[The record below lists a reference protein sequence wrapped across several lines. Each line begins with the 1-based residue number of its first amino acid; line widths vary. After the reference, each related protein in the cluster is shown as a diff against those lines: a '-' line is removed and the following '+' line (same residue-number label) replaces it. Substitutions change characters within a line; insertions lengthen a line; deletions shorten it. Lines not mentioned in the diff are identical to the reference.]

1 MQKVMD
7 KYGKIDILVNNAGI
21 LEQGLKPIDRFLDE
35 DMDRIIETN
44 EKGTMR
50 CMKAASKR
58 MKSGASIVNVA
69 SVAGEKGCGGAAY
82 VASKAAVI
90 GLTKH
95 TALRFQKDGIRC
107 NAICPGNIITPM
119 TMGTDPAALDPDMI
133 GAMMNHSDIKAPSC
147 TAEDVAN
154 VIVQDIFISLYEK
167 SEILNYDLSLKSYL
181 FNSVRNRCFNY
192 LRDRKVE
199 DRRMNLYAEAC
210 LWSDNVDWIEEEEVL
225 RKIQE
230 VMLELPEKCREV
242 CRRRFFEGKKF
253 EEIAEELD
261 ISESTARVQT
271 HRGMEMLRQR
281 FAEYDL
287 AVILFFIPFL

>member
-1 MQKVMD
+1 MEDEILIKYLRKNDRKAYSILFD
-7 KYGKIDILVNNAGI
+7 KYFERL
-21 LEQGLKPIDRFLDE
+21 F
-35 DMDRIIETN
+35 TF
-44 EKGTMR
+44 
-50 CMKAASKR
+50 
-58 MKSGASIVNVA
+58 
-69 SVAGEKGCGGAAY
+69 
-82 VASKAAVI
+82 AV
-90 GLTKH
+90 
-95 TALRFQKDGIRC
+95 RVVFR
-107 NAICPGNIITPM
+107 
-119 TMGTDPAALDPDMI
+119 
-133 GAMMNHSDIKAPSC
+133 
-147 TAEDVAN
+147 EDVAN
-154 VIVQDIFISLYEK
+154 DIVQEIFISLYEK

-192 LRDRKVE
+192 
-199 DRRMNLYAEAC
+199 LYAEAC

-287 AVILFFIPFL
+287 AVILFFTPFL

>member
-1 MQKVMD
+1 MEDEILIKYLRKNDRKAYSILFD
-7 KYGKIDILVNNAGI
+7 KYFERL
-21 LEQGLKPIDRFLDE
+21 F
-35 DMDRIIETN
+35 TF
-44 EKGTMR
+44 
-50 CMKAASKR
+50 
-58 MKSGASIVNVA
+58 
-69 SVAGEKGCGGAAY
+69 
-82 VASKAAVI
+82 AV
-90 GLTKH
+90 
-95 TALRFQKDGIRC
+95 RVVFR
-107 NAICPGNIITPM
+107 
-119 TMGTDPAALDPDMI
+119 
-133 GAMMNHSDIKAPSC
+133 
-147 TAEDVAN
+147 EDVAN
-154 VIVQDIFISLYEK
+154 DIVQEIFISLYEK

-181 FNSVRNRCFNY
+181 FNY

-271 HRGMEMLRQR
+271 HWGMEMLRQR

-287 AVILFFIPFL
+287 AVILFFTPFL

>member
-1 MQKVMD
+1 MEDEILIKYLRKNDRKAYSILFD
-7 KYGKIDILVNNAGI
+7 KYFERL
-21 LEQGLKPIDRFLDE
+21 F
-35 DMDRIIETN
+35 TF
-44 EKGTMR
+44 
-50 CMKAASKR
+50 
-58 MKSGASIVNVA
+58 
-69 SVAGEKGCGGAAY
+69 
-82 VASKAAVI
+82 AV
-90 GLTKH
+90 
-95 TALRFQKDGIRC
+95 RVVFR
-107 NAICPGNIITPM
+107 
-119 TMGTDPAALDPDMI
+119 
-133 GAMMNHSDIKAPSC
+133 
-147 TAEDVAN
+147 EDVAN
-154 VIVQDIFISLYEK
+154 DIVQEIFISLYEK

-281 FAEYDL
+281 FCGNMML
-287 AVILFFIPFL
+287 ALFFFYSFSLKKYFSCKQILSFRV

>member
-1 MQKVMD
+1 MEDEILIKYLRKNDRKAYSILFD
-7 KYGKIDILVNNAGI
+7 KYFERL
-21 LEQGLKPIDRFLDE
+21 F
-35 DMDRIIETN
+35 TF
-44 EKGTMR
+44 
-50 CMKAASKR
+50 
-58 MKSGASIVNVA
+58 
-69 SVAGEKGCGGAAY
+69 
-82 VASKAAVI
+82 AV
-90 GLTKH
+90 
-95 TALRFQKDGIRC
+95 RVVFR
-107 NAICPGNIITPM
+107 
-119 TMGTDPAALDPDMI
+119 
-133 GAMMNHSDIKAPSC
+133 
-147 TAEDVAN
+147 EDVAN
-154 VIVQDIFISLYEK
+154 DIVQEIFISLYEK

-242 CRRRFFEGKKF
+242 CRRGFFEGKKF

-271 HRGMEMLRQR
+271 HRAACAVSLKSYLDDMIVRVFHEFDISAVSLKYRSYLLKR
-281 FAEYDL
+281 FL
-287 AVILFFIPFL
+287 NLLFHFFTPFL

>member
-1 MQKVMD
+1 MEDEILIKYLRKNDRKAYSILFD
-7 KYGKIDILVNNAGI
+7 KYFERL
-21 LEQGLKPIDRFLDE
+21 F
-35 DMDRIIETN
+35 TF
-44 EKGTMR
+44 
-50 CMKAASKR
+50 
-58 MKSGASIVNVA
+58 
-69 SVAGEKGCGGAAY
+69 
-82 VASKAAVI
+82 AV
-90 GLTKH
+90 
-95 TALRFQKDGIRC
+95 RVVFR
-107 NAICPGNIITPM
+107 
-119 TMGTDPAALDPDMI
+119 
-133 GAMMNHSDIKAPSC
+133 
-147 TAEDVAN
+147 EDVAN
-154 VIVQDIFISLYEK
+154 DIVQEIFISLYEK

-230 VMLELPEKCREV
+230 
-242 CRRRFFEGKKF
+242 
-253 EEIAEELD
+253 IAEELD

-287 AVILFFIPFL
+287 AVILFFTPFL

>member
-1 MQKVMD
+1 MEDEILIKYLRKNDRKAYSILFD
-7 KYGKIDILVNNAGI
+7 KYFERL
-21 LEQGLKPIDRFLDE
+21 F
-35 DMDRIIETN
+35 TF
-44 EKGTMR
+44 
-50 CMKAASKR
+50 
-58 MKSGASIVNVA
+58 
-69 SVAGEKGCGGAAY
+69 
-82 VASKAAVI
+82 AV
-90 GLTKH
+90 
-95 TALRFQKDGIRC
+95 RVVFR
-107 NAICPGNIITPM
+107 
-119 TMGTDPAALDPDMI
+119 
-133 GAMMNHSDIKAPSC
+133 
-147 TAEDVAN
+147 EDVAN
-154 VIVQDIFISLYEK
+154 DIVQEIFISLYEK

-199 DRRMNLYAEAC
+199 DRRMNLY
-210 LWSDNVDWIEEEEVL
+210 EEEEVL

-287 AVILFFIPFL
+287 AVILFFTPFL

>member
-1 MQKVMD
+1 MEDEILIKYLRKNDRKAYSILFD
-7 KYGKIDILVNNAGI
+7 KYFERL
-21 LEQGLKPIDRFLDE
+21 F
-35 DMDRIIETN
+35 TF
-44 EKGTMR
+44 
-50 CMKAASKR
+50 
-58 MKSGASIVNVA
+58 
-69 SVAGEKGCGGAAY
+69 
-82 VASKAAVI
+82 AV
-90 GLTKH
+90 
-95 TALRFQKDGIRC
+95 RVVFR
-107 NAICPGNIITPM
+107 
-119 TMGTDPAALDPDMI
+119 
-133 GAMMNHSDIKAPSC
+133 
-147 TAEDVAN
+147 EDVAN
-154 VIVQDIFISLYEK
+154 DIV
-167 SEILNYDLSLKSYL
+167 NYDLSLKSYL

-287 AVILFFIPFL
+287 AVILFFTPFL

>member
-1 MQKVMD
+1 MEDEILIKYLRKNDRKAYSILFD
-7 KYGKIDILVNNAGI
+7 KYFERL
-21 LEQGLKPIDRFLDE
+21 F
-35 DMDRIIETN
+35 TF
-44 EKGTMR
+44 
-50 CMKAASKR
+50 
-58 MKSGASIVNVA
+58 
-69 SVAGEKGCGGAAY
+69 
-82 VASKAAVI
+82 AV
-90 GLTKH
+90 
-95 TALRFQKDGIRC
+95 RVVFR
-107 NAICPGNIITPM
+107 
-119 TMGTDPAALDPDMI
+119 
-133 GAMMNHSDIKAPSC
+133 
-147 TAEDVAN
+147 EDVAN
-154 VIVQDIFISLYEK
+154 EK

-287 AVILFFIPFL
+287 AVILFFTPFL

>member
-1 MQKVMD
+1 MEDEILIKYLRKNDRKAYSILFD
-7 KYGKIDILVNNAGI
+7 KYFERL
-21 LEQGLKPIDRFLDE
+21 F
-35 DMDRIIETN
+35 TF
-44 EKGTMR
+44 
-50 CMKAASKR
+50 
-58 MKSGASIVNVA
+58 
-69 SVAGEKGCGGAAY
+69 
-82 VASKAAVI
+82 AV
-90 GLTKH
+90 
-95 TALRFQKDGIRC
+95 RVVFR
-107 NAICPGNIITPM
+107 
-119 TMGTDPAALDPDMI
+119 
-133 GAMMNHSDIKAPSC
+133 
-147 TAEDVAN
+147 EDVAN
-154 VIVQDIFISLYEK
+154 DIVQEIFISLYEK

-242 CRRRFFEGKKF
+242 CRRRFFEGKKL

-287 AVILFFIPFL
+287 AVILFFTPFL